1 IETFKDRLFNAAFS
15 YLESHVDYL
24 AGRYSND
31 SFEFK
36 SFLGNVVF
44 NIIVLLDTMKY
55 DIQELEQKKYS
66 YFTNINEAAHV
77 NEALDE
83 LNGFLGEVREIL
95 LSEDKGSEQA
105 KNLNLILAYIEQH
118 FTEPLRL

>member
-1 IETFKDRLFNAAFS
+1 MNHFIEMFKDRLFNAAFT
-15 YLESHVDYL
+15 YLENHVDYL

-55 DIQELEQKKYS
+55 DIQELEQKKIQL
-66 YFTNINEAAHV
+66 FH
-77 NEALDE
+77 
-83 LNGFLGEVREIL
+83 
-95 LSEDKGSEQA
+95 EDQRSRSCKRSTG
-105 KNLNLILAYIEQH
+105 
-118 FTEPLRL
+118 